1 MQILKKFSQY
11 LLQILPI
18 ISFTLYKNEL
28 SINILTNKL
37 IPILFFLK
45 NHTNSQFKVL
55 SEICTV
61 DYINKDKRFEIIY
74 NLLSIRFN
82 SRLKVKILINEFQPI
97 DSIITIYKAANW
109 CEREVWDMFGIF
121 FLNHPD
127 LRRIL
132 TDYGFEGHPLRKDFP
147 LSGFLEVFYNE
158 LKKRV
163 VYEPINLSQQY
174 RLFEFNNPWNKKIN
188 L

>member
-1 MQILKKFSQY
+1 MIKLLVQFSNY

-18 ISFTLYKNEL
+18 LTCTFYKNEICIHI
-28 SINILTNKL
+28 SENKL

-55 SEICTV
+55 SEICAV
-61 DYINKDKRFEIIY
+61 DYILNQKRFEIIY
-74 NLLSIRFN
+74 NLLSIRYN
-82 SRLKVKILINEFQPI
+82 SRLKLKIRI
-97 DSIITIYKAANW
+97 DELQSIPSVSKIYPSANW
-109 CEREVWDMFGIF
+109 SEREIWDLFGIVIF
-121 FLNHPD
+121 DHPD

-147 LSGFLEVFYNE
+147 LSGFLEMYYNE
-158 LKKRV
+158 SKKRV
-163 VYEPINLSQQY
+163 VYVPISLSQQY
-174 RLFEFNNPWNKKIN
+174 RLMEFNSPWNQK